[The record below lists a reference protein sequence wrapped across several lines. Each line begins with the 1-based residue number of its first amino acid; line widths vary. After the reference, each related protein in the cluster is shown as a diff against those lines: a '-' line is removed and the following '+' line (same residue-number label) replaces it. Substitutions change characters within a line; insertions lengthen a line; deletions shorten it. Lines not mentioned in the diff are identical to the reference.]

1 MKRYTLA
8 GREKEA
14 QRLTD
19 ICNSGKAEFVV
30 TYGRR
35 RVGKT
40 FLIDQYFGK
49 KYDFYMTGIYQAT
62 KQEQLSYFSQQL
74 KKYSGLQFPEPQNWI
89 DAFSLLE
96 QYLQKLSRKKCI
108 VVFIDELPWFDVPR
122 SRFLSAFELFWNGWA
137 SKRNNL
143 KLIVCGSST
152 TWMTTKILANRGGL
166 HNRVTQQI
174 YLRPF
179 NLHETEEFFKMKGFP
194 MQRKQIIETYM
205 VVGGIPYYLDMF
217 QKSLS
222 VAQNIDNLFFSSNAP
237 LKNEFGFLFKS
248 LFNDS
253 ELYQKVIET
262 LSTKIKGL
270 TKQEIISEAK
280 LLDNGYLSKVL
291 DNLCQCDFVRSYNA
305 FGKKEREVMY
315 QLTDL
320 YSLFYLR
327 FVKNY
332 TGRDEHHWS
341 HILDS
346 TLAWKGYAFEQVC
359 LQHVSQIKKKIGIS
373 GIETSVSSWQCKSF
387 TDSDGTQWN
396 GGQID
401 LVIDRRD
408 DYVNLCEMKYSDG
421 KFVITKD
428 YNDIMLDR
436 RDTFLRVTHTRKTPI
451 ITMVTSMGV
460 AHNMYW
466 DNAQSEIE
474 SEDLFEKD

>member
-1 MKRYTLA
+1 
-8 GREKEA
+8 
-14 QRLTD
+14 
-19 ICNSGKAEFVV
+19 
-30 TYGRR
+30 
-35 RVGKT
+35 
-40 FLIDQYFGK
+40 
-49 KYDFYMTGIYQAT
+49 
-62 KQEQLSYFSQQL
+62 
-74 KKYSGLQFPEPQNWI
+74 
-89 DAFSLLE
+89 
-96 QYLQKLSRKKCI
+96 
-108 VVFIDELPWFDVPR
+108 
-122 SRFLSAFELFWNGWA
+122 
-137 SKRNNL
+137 
-143 KLIVCGSST
+143 
-152 TWMTTKILANRGGL
+152 
-166 HNRVTQQI
+166 
-174 YLRPF
+174 
-179 NLHETEEFFKMKGFP
+179 
-194 MQRKQIIETYM
+194 M

-253 ELYQKVIET
+253 ELYQKVIEA

-327 FVKNY
+327 FVKDY

-341 HILDS
+341 HILDT

-359 LQHVSQIKKKIGIS
+359 LQHIPQIKKKIGIG

-387 TDSDGTQWN
+387 IDSDGTHWN

-408 DYVNLCEMKYSDG
+408 DYINLCEMKYSDG

-428 YNDIMLDR
+428 YNDTMLDR
-436 RDTFLRVTHTRKTPI
+436 RETFRRVTHTRKSLLT
-451 ITMVTSMGV
+451 TMVTSTGV

-466 DNAQSEIE
+466 NNVQTEIE
-474 SEDLFEKD
+474 SEDLFEKE